1 LALISVSVA
10 ISQTPAYDTR
20 QWLMHRVVNLFMHQ
34 VFLVLV
40 VPIHEGMARLSWPGW
55 LVICQDGLP
64 SRRWS
69 PIPVLT
75 GPIME

>member
-40 VPIHEGMARLSWPGW
+40 VPIHEGMARLS
-55 LVICQDGLP
+55 
-64 SRRWS
+64 
-69 PIPVLT
+69 
-75 GPIME
+75 